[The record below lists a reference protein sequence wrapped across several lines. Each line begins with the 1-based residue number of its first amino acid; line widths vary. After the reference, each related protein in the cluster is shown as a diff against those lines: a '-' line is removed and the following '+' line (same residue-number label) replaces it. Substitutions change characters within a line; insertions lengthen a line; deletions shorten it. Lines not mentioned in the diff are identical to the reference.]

1 MEVVVT
7 PHPVQLDLPA
17 LGSSVNLLL
26 FMSVFPVKA
35 DFTNLQLIR
44 RMGSRSCES
53 FKRANATISVAFHF
67 TWDFT
72 LRGIM
77 PPKSDFSLAAKD
89 PKNNGGQNFG
99 STRPKYLGSLQPDF
113 SRRSKLQVS
122 LRF

>member
-53 FKRANATISVAFHF
+53 FKRGNATISVAFHF

-77 PPKSDFSLAAKD
+77 PPKSDFSLAMPPTTGPQK
-89 PKNNGGQNFG
+89 QW
-99 STRPKYLGSLQPDF
+99 
-113 SRRSKLQVS
+113 RSKFCVDPTKIS
-122 LRF
+122 GFATT